1 LSGFQLYDGTLGV
14 GLFFAALAATEG
26 DARWHD
32 AAQAITQSLS
42 RVLDGSG
49 ADGRISSEAIGSCE
63 GLGSLVYSLTW
74 IGKLLNEP
82 SCIELAHRIA
92 GLFSRELIAS
102 DSNLD
107 IMRGA
112 AGAILGFLTLHIED
126 KETLPLEL
134 AQECGR
140 HLLTRAIESDKGSVS
155 WAGPDGRRLAG
166 FAHGAAGI
174 AYALT
179 KLYLFTGDG
188 RLRDAALGAYRYERG
203 LFSAQRGNWPI
214 LGKSGDTTAVMTAWC
229 HGAPGIGLARAL
241 SMDMVSDPEVV
252 DEIDVAMST
261 SRRQRLH
268 RSDHLCCGNLGRSE
282 ALFTVG
288 LALDRPELMENAR
301 QVALGVT
308 ERARE
313 RGRFQLPGTEFA
325 HQIYLSGF
333 FRGLSGIGYQL
344 ARFAHPSRLPSI
356 LGFES
361 ETPDPEGRPNDGG
374 PDVET

>member
-1 LSGFQLYDGTLGV
+1 
-14 GLFFAALAATEG
+14 
-26 DARWHD
+26 
-32 AAQAITQSLS
+32 
-42 RVLDGSG
+42 
-49 ADGRISSEAIGSCE
+49 
-63 GLGSLVYSLTW
+63 
-74 IGKLLNEP
+74 
-82 SCIELAHRIA
+82 
-92 GLFSRELIAS
+92 
-102 DSNLD
+102 
-107 IMRGA
+107 
-112 AGAILGFLTLHIED
+112 
-126 KETLPLEL
+126 
-134 AQECGR
+134 
-140 HLLTRAIESDKGSVS
+140 
-155 WAGPDGRRLAG
+155 
-166 FAHGAAGI
+166 
-174 AYALT
+174 
-179 KLYLFTGDG
+179 
-188 RLRDAALGAYRYERG
+188 
-203 LFSAQRGNWPI
+203 
-214 LGKSGDTTAVMTAWC
+214 
-229 HGAPGIGLARAL
+229 
-241 SMDMVSDPEVV
+241 MDVVSDPEVV